1 MMSGYEESLYS
12 RAEMLA
18 ETSDLAAEATEVLD
32 GASGAGVDPAAVTSL
47 RAAVQFLDPAEGA
60 PAYQAERPGDG
71 YHSDVE
77 FLEAIVD
84 AEDQVR
90 ERLRDADK
98 LRGDAGEAMDK
109 AQDDLG
115 RSRRDLQNAQMA
127 LAAAMALPT
136 KNPCDGCHPAKAA
149 AIQQA
154 EQEVADAEQ
163 AIADAS
169 RRISTLGGALEIL
182 DELIRRLTAA
192 AQALHRVP
200 HDLGETYELIA
211 NFIRDGGKMTHDGRW
226 ITGDGDM
233 PVGGRRPKDQGRLR
247 NARNDHDDR
256 SSMNGTPPVNGTQLR
271 FGKLPMVWLPESP
284 APASQW
290 PQQEVPAELP
300 REAEDTPAEPIKL
313 PFSLNR
319 GQKTLA
325 IAILTLALA
334 VTPVF
339 FLVMFLTVNGMLG
352 PYFDGWAW
360 TVPVAT
366 EATFLLLFLW
376 AVFMEWVRKPKRL
389 LWIAPYPFA
398 GMSAFLNVWASH
410 GSIPGMAGHLAVTL
424 AFFIPVTF
432 AKTGVRSLITTEEQR
447 ARATALAD
455 AQAHARDMLRSAL
468 GRFWKWRAP
477 ILLRRQLRSGR
488 LPARVLEAVN
498 TGNATE
504 WEPAVET
511 WIAAAVALPERTAEV
526 LRAARAE
533 ASRSTPASTPEAT
546 PEDAPE
552 PVSSAAPD
560 TPAAVPEAR
569 PRARFA
575 HASKPALKLTAA
587 RSRSMSPDKLAD
599 HVEAMLD
606 ANGGTVSVNKIKT
619 DLSVGTDKANKALE
633 IARRNRARVVPIG
646 ERRQA

>member
-1 MMSGYEESLYS
+1 MSSYEDTLYS
-12 RAEMLA
+12 RAELLD

-32 GASGAGVDPAAVTSL
+32 GAAATGVDPAAVTSL
-47 RAAVQFLDPAEGA
+47 RAAVRALDPAGGT
-60 PAYQAERPGDG
+60 PSYQEHPGDS
-71 YHSDVE
+71 YHSDIE

-98 LRGDAGEAMDK
+98 LRGEAAEAMDK

-136 KNPCDGCHPAKAA
+136 KDPCNGCHSAKAA
-149 AIQQA
+149 AIMQA

-163 AIADAS
+163 AIADAE

-182 DELIRRLTAA
+182 DELTRRLTAA
-192 AQALHRVP
+192 MKALRRVP
-200 HDLGETYELIA
+200 ADLGETYELVA
-211 NFIRDGGKMTHDGRW
+211 EFIRRGGKLTHDGRF
-226 ITGDGDM
+226 ITGEGDM
-233 PVGGRRPKDQGRLR
+233 PVGGRRPKGQGRLW
-247 NARNDHDDR
+247 NARNDHHDR

-290 PQQEVPAELP
+290 PQQEAPAGLPAE
-300 REAEDTPAEPIKL
+300 AESPAEPKRRSFTL
-313 PFSLNR
+313 SR

-325 IAILTLALA
+325 VAILVLALA

-366 EATFLLLFLW
+366 ETTFLLLFLL
-376 AVFMEWVRKPKRL
+376 AVFMEWVRKPKKL
-389 LWIAPYPFA
+389 LWVAPLPFGA
-398 GMSAFLNVWASH
+398 MSVFLNVWASH
-410 GSIPGMAGHLAVTL
+410 DSVPGMMGHLAVTL
-424 AFFIPVTF
+424 AFFIPVMF
-432 AKTGVRSLITTEEQR
+432 AKSAVRSLLVTDEER
-447 ARATALAD
+447 ARTVALAD
-455 AQAHARDMLRSAL
+455 AQAHARDMLRSGL
-468 GRFWKWRAP
+468 GIRWRAKAP
-477 ILLRRQLRSGR
+477 MMLRRQLRSGR

-498 TGNATE
+498 TGQATA
-504 WEPAVET
+504 WEDAVET
-511 WIAAAVALPERTAEV
+511 WIAAAVTLPERTRAV
-526 LRAARAE
+526 LDAARAE
-533 ASRSTPASTPEAT
+533 ASRSMPASTPET
-546 PEDAPE
+546 PAEPAPE
-552 PVSSAAPD
+552 PVPEPAPD

-569 PRARFA
+569 PRASAKRV
-575 HASKPALKLTAA
+575 SKPALKLTAA
-587 RSRSMSPDKLAD
+587 RSRSMSPAELAAN
-599 HVEAMLD
+599 VEAMLD
-606 ANGGTVSVNKIKT
+606 ANGGTVSVNKIKA
-619 DLSVGTDKANKALE
+619 DLSVGTDKAKTALE
-633 IARRNRARVVPIG
+633 IAQRNRARVIPIG